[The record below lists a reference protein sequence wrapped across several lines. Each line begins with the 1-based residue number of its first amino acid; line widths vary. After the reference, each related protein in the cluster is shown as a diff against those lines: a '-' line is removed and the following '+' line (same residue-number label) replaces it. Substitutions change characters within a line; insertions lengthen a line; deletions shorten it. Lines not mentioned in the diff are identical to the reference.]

1 MRSVITVLVLW
12 AAPLAGGWQP
22 VPAPVDGDIRAVY
35 QELRDQTELVLTI
48 QPHVAA
54 GATAPAGFALTFS
67 RVSTGHD
74 LQAPASSTTVID
86 VRAYPGT
93 ASTPKPDV
101 SFDIDGAHVQVTA
114 PVRDSLQVTGP
125 DPAYLSSYTTVRLLE
140 RIAAGNRVTA
150 DALGLQF
157 ELTPDQRTAVRTF
170 VQRLKAK
177 DQRQNQSQGQTQNQS
192 K

>member
-1 MRSVITVLVLW
+1 MRSLITTVVLCAV
-12 AAPLAGGWQP
+12 PLFGGWQP
-22 VPAPVDGDIRAVY
+22 GPASGDGDIRATY

-54 GATAPAGFALTFS
+54 GALAPAGFALTFS
-67 RVSTGHD
+67 RVSSGRD
-74 LQAPASSTTVID
+74 PQAPASSTTVID

-93 ASTPKPDV
+93 AWTPKPDV
-101 SFDIDGAHVQVTA
+101 SFDIDGAHVQVTV

-140 RIAAGNRVTA
+140 RIAAGNHVA
-150 DALGLQF
+150 ANALGLPF
-157 ELTPDQRTAVRTF
+157 DLTPDQRAAVRTF

>member
-1 MRSVITVLVLW
+1 MRSLITVFVLW
-12 AAPLAGGWQP
+12 AAPLSGGWQP
-22 VPAPVDGDIRAVY
+22 APAPVDGDIRAVY
-35 QELRDQTELVLTI
+35 QELRDQTELVLTL
-48 QPHVAA
+48 QPHAA
-54 GATAPAGFALTFS
+54 AAATAPAGFALTFS
-67 RVSTGHD
+67 RVSTGRD
-74 LQAPASSTTVID
+74 PQTPASSGTVID

-101 SFDIDGAHVQVTA
+101 SFDIDGAHVQVSV

-125 DPAYLSSYTTVRLLE
+125 EPAYLSSYTTVRLLE
-140 RIAAGNRVTA
+140 RIAAGNHVSA

-157 ELTPDQRTAVRTF
+157 DLTPDQRAAVRTF

-177 DQRQNQSQGQTQNQS
+177 DQRQNQSQGQTQNQG